1 MYCESCGTF
10 IPDGQAFCS
19 NCGAPV
25 AAVQSAPQPAAQP
38 VAQAAPAPAPQPV
51 AQPVAAPA
59 PQPVPVQPVYQQPA
73 YQQPSYQQ
81 PSYQQPASQQQVQP
95 VQPAYQQPVYTQPV
109 TVAPVA
115 AAPAKRSNGAA
126 TAGLVFGIL
135 TLVFCLIPFLF
146 WGFALFGLIF
156 SIIGVAKRNVSGKGK
171 AIAGLILTVVGLIIG
186 IIVQEFFWTEVGKEF
201 NRQWDEAMA
210 TLYDTSY
217 PDNDNSIIFSDG
229 EFTTPDQGYVTGV
242 LHIDGY
248 LVEF

>member
-19 NCGAPV
+19 NCGTPV
-25 AAVQSAPQPAAQP
+25 AAVQSAPQP
-38 VAQAAPAPAPQPV
+38 VAQAAPAPAPQTV
-51 AQPVAAPA
+51 AQPVAAPAPA

-73 YQQPSYQQ
+73 YQQPA
-81 PSYQQPASQQQVQP
+81 YQQPAYQQQAQP
-95 VQPAYQQPVYTQPV
+95 VQPVYQQPVYTQPV

-201 NRQWDEAMA
+201 NKQWDEAMA

-217 PDNDNSIIFSDG
+217 SDNDNNIIFSDG
-229 EFTTPDQGYVTGV
+229 EFAIPDQGYVTGV

>member
-19 NCGAPV
+19 NCGTPV
-25 AAVQSAPQPAAQP
+25 AAVQSAPQP
-38 VAQAAPAPAPQPV
+38 VAQAAPAPAPQTV

-59 PQPVPVQPVYQQPA
+59 PAPQPIPVQPVYQQPA
-73 YQQPSYQQ
+73 YQQPAYQQ
-81 PSYQQPASQQQVQP
+81 Q

-201 NRQWDEAMA
+201 NKQWDEAMA

-217 PDNDNSIIFSDG
+217 SDNDNNIIFSDG